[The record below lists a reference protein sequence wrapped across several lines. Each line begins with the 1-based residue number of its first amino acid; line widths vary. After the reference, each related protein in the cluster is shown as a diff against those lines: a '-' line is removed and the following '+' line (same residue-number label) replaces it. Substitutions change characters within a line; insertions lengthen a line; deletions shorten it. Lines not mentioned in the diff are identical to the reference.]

1 MVFVRV
7 SCPRVQFRLSPL
19 HSDTKGDPIHSLVN
33 ALAYNVKLCPLNVD
47 CSACLYTWWRCAT
60 PCWQRQWSAFYWC
73 LFLSV
78 EILRFGLMCKGV
90 RDVGARAA
98 LTCWPGGQKFDSA
111 SGRNWKTID
120 IGRQLDSLNS
130 VTGKIHGIV
139 KATHH
144 LHMYTSPTECRLTI
158 HLTHWKIPMHICFD
172 AMSSARS
179 IFLPLL

>member
-1 MVFVRV
+1 
-7 SCPRVQFRLSPL
+7 
-19 HSDTKGDPIHSLVN
+19 
-33 ALAYNVKLCPLNVD
+33 
-47 CSACLYTWWRCAT
+47 
-60 PCWQRQWSAFYWC
+60 
-73 LFLSV
+73 
-78 EILRFGLMCKGV
+78 MCKGV

-158 HLTHWKIPMHICFD
+158 HLTHWKIMSWCYVVGSIHWLTIVIV
-172 AMSSARS
+172 AMLVTLFHSFTKTWRLYELWATQTSGSSFYSFVTVILRNNRPYS
-179 IFLPLL
+179 FLLHALWQKRQDDLTVA